1 LPIAWS
7 LAALAVFAFA
17 APARASFHFWRI
29 KEIFS
34 NADGTIQFIEFFTT
48 SGGETL
54 IANHSVQAISDNG
67 TPVTYTFPNQNFG
80 SSTANKHF
88 LLATAGF
95 DALPNSPTPD
105 FTPLPNNFFNP
116 NAASIQID
124 FAHGSD
130 VTMPA
135 INGSMLPKDG
145 INSINDSVFAFF
157 GDTDVYATAA
167 NSPTNFAGATGS
179 INAAPSPAAD
189 FTGNGVVNAAD
200 LANWR
205 QGFGTAAGATKM
217 QGDANS
223 DQDVD
228 GADFLKWQEQTTN
241 AGAASPLGAAVPE
254 PATAALASL
263 AVCWI
268 RVARRAWRA

>member
-1 LPIAWS
+1 MRTSPIAWS
-7 LAALAVFAFA
+7 LAVLAVLLVA

-48 SGGETL
+48 SGGEQFSTG
-54 IANHSVQAISDNG
+54 HSLSATSDG
-67 TPVTYTFPNQNFG
+67 VTVTYNFPSQTLPG
-80 SSTANKHF
+80 STANKHF
-88 LLATAGF
+88 LLATSGF
-95 DALPNSPTPD
+95 DALANSPTPD

-116 NAASIQID
+116 NAASFQFV
-124 FAHGSD
+124 FAHGAD
-130 VTMPA
+130 TTTFA
-135 INGSMLPKDG
+135 GSLLPKDG
-145 INSINDSVFAFF
+145 LNSISDSIFAFF

-167 NSPTNFAGATGS
+167 NSPTNYAGGTGS

-205 QGFGTAAGATKM
+205 QNFGASGAATKP
-217 QGDANS
+217 QGDADN

-228 GADFLKWQEQTTN
+228 GADFLRWQEQTTN
-241 AGAASPLGAAVPE
+241 AGSIAPLVGVVPE
-254 PATAALASL
+254 PASLALAALAAL
-263 AVCWI
+263 W
-268 RVARRAWRA
+268 ARRRLRPGA